1 MNKMKVA
8 AKAAVV
14 AVMGM
19 VVFSSAVFADDDA
32 EAAEVS
38 VEAAVEVVES
48 EAEETVE
55 ISSEP
60 EVQEVQ
66 AQEEPEQKIDSVVSS
81 YVANL
86 PSFAA
91 PEPEPAPQ
99 PEPTPEP
106 EPQPAP
112 QPEPTPEPTPQPAP
126 QPAPQP
132 EPQPA
137 SQPETKVVEA
147 TAPVFQMQLPVVED
161 EIIVDDELVAYDVEY
176 PEVPETA
183 DFQFIWILAAV
194 TALLVIAT
202 LFALSIKAAKN

>member
-1 MNKMKVA
+1 MKKRMA

-14 AVMGM
+14 AVIGTLCI
-19 VVFSSAVFADDDA
+19 SSAVFADDDA
-32 EAAEVS
+32 
-38 VEAAVEVVES
+38 VETAVEVTV
-48 EAEETVE
+48 ETVE
-55 ISSEP
+55 AEAVETIDTSEP

-81 YVANL
+81 YVASL
-86 PSFAA
+86 VVPEPT

-106 EPQPAP
+106 APQPEPELTPEPAP
-112 QPEPTPEPTPQPAP
+112 QPEPA
-126 QPAPQP
+126 P

-137 SQPETKVVEA
+137 SQPETTETKVVEA
-147 TAPVFQMQLPVVED
+147 TVPVFQMQLPVVED

-176 PEVPETA
+176 PDVPETA
-183 DFQFIWILAAV
+183 DIQFVWILAAV

-202 LFALSIKAAKN
+202 LFALSIKAAK

>member
-32 EAAEVS
+32 MET
-38 VEAAVEVVES
+38 AVEVTM
-48 EAEETVE
+48 ETVE
-55 ISSEP
+55 AEAVETIDASEP

-66 AQEEPEQKIDSVVSS
+66 SQTQEEPEQKIDSVVSS
-81 YVANL
+81 YVASL
-86 PSFAA
+86 PSLVA
-91 PEPEPAPQ
+91 

-106 EPQPAP
+106 EPQP
-112 QPEPTPEPTPQPAP
+112 EPQPAP
-126 QPAPQP
+126 TPEQEPQP
-132 EPQPA
+132 EPQPT
-137 SQPETKVVEA
+137 QIVEA
-147 TAPVFQMQLPVVED
+147 VAPAFQMQLPVVED

-176 PEVPETA
+176 PDVPETA

-194 TALLVIAT
+194 TGLLIIAT